1 LAEQQQNKQKILVA
15 PAWPYAAGK
24 RHLGHVVGFAVPA
37 DIFARYHRLRGNDVL
52 MVSGTDEHGTP
63 VMVTADREGVSPHEI
78 AERYNRLIREDLRDL
93 GITYDCFTRTTT
105 QNHARVTTDV
115 FRTLYQHGCLIEKT
129 TLGAFS
135 ASTGNTLPDRY
146 IEGTCP
152 ICGYTEARGDQCD
165 NCGNQLDPT
174 DLINPRSIIDGTTPE
189 FRETKHLFLDLP
201 KFADRLRPWIESK
214 TSWRTNVRNFSL
226 SLVNDLKPRAM
237 TRDIDWGIPV
247 PVEGYPPETK
257 RIYVWFD
264 AVIGYLSAAVEW
276 AQNSGDAEAWRA
288 WWQNPESTHAYFMGK
303 DNIVFH
309 TVIWPSMLLGYGEG
323 GELGAGKELHLP
335 DEVVASEFLTMEG
348 KQLSTSRAVAIYVRD
363 VLERYDPDPVR
374 YFLTAAGPET
384 QDSDFSWAEFL
395 RRNNDELLANWG
407 NLVNR
412 TLTNAHRNFGEVPAP
427 ADLTEEDRQV
437 LAAIESGFDTVGA
450 LIAES
455 KFKQALAEVM
465 RLSSLG
471 NQYVDHQAPWAA
483 IKEDRERAGTI
494 LYVALRV
501 VDSLKV
507 LFTPVLPFSS
517 QKLHELLGYEGWL
530 AGPLE
535 FREIEE
541 DDGEKHTILAGDYSS
556 WVGRWEPSDLPAG
569 QKLRE
574 PEPLF
579 RKLDPGIVDEE
590 LGRLNAA

>member
-1 LAEQQQNKQKILVA
+1 
-15 PAWPYAAGK
+15 
-24 RHLGHVVGFAVPA
+24 
-37 DIFARYHRLRGNDVL
+37 
-52 MVSGTDEHGTP
+52 
-63 VMVTADREGVSPHEI
+63 
-78 AERYNRLIREDLRDL
+78 
-93 GITYDCFTRTTT
+93 
-105 QNHARVTTDV
+105 
-115 FRTLYQHGCLIEKT
+115 
-129 TLGAFS
+129 
-135 ASTGNTLPDRY
+135 
-146 IEGTCP
+146 
-152 ICGYTEARGDQCD
+152 
-165 NCGNQLDPT
+165 
-174 DLINPRSIIDGTTPE
+174 
-189 FRETKHLFLDLP
+189 
-201 KFADRLRPWIESK
+201 
-214 TSWRTNVRNFSL
+214 
-226 SLVNDLKPRAM
+226 
-237 TRDIDWGIPV
+237 
-247 PVEGYPPETK
+247 
-257 RIYVWFD
+257 
-264 AVIGYLSAAVEW
+264 
-276 AQNSGDAEAWRA
+276 
-288 WWQNPESTHAYFMGK
+288 MGK

-412 TLTNAHRNFGEVPAP
+412 TLTNAHRNFGEVPTP
-427 ADLTEEDRQV
+427 GELTDEDRQI
-437 LAAIESGFDTVGA
+437 LAGIESGFDTVGG
-450 LIAES
+450 LIAEA
-455 KFKQALAEVM
+455 KFKQALAEAM

-471 NQYVDHQAPWAA
+471 NQYVDHQAPWTA

-541 DDGEKHTILAGDYSS
+541 DAGQTHTILTGDYSS
-556 WVGRWEPSDLPAG
+556 WVGRWEPSELPAG

-590 LGRLNAA
+590 LGRLTAA

>member
-1 LAEQQQNKQKILVA
+1 LAQQSPTKKILVA
-15 PAWPYAAGK
+15 PAWPYASGK

-37 DIFARYHRLRGNDVL
+37 DIYARYHRLKGHDVL

-63 VMVTADREGVSPHEI
+63 VMVTADREGVSPREL
-78 AERYNRLIREDLRDL
+78 AERYNELIREDLRDL
-93 GITYDCFTRTTT
+93 GITYDNFTRTTT
-105 QNHARVTTDV
+105 RNHARVTQDI
-115 FRTLYQHGCLIEKT
+115 FRTLYEHGYLIEKT

-135 ASTGNTLPDRY
+135 ATTGNTLPDRY

-165 NCGNQLDPT
+165 NCGNQLDPV
-174 DLINPRSIIDGTTPE
+174 DLIDPRSVIDGSTPE
-189 FRETKHLFLDLP
+189 FKETTHLFLDLP
-201 KFADRLRPWIESK
+201 RFADQLRPWIEGKS
-214 TSWRTNVRNFSL
+214 SWRTNVRNFSL
-226 SLVNDLKPRAM
+226 SLVDDLKPRAM

-247 PVEGYPPETK
+247 PVEGYPEESK

-276 AQNSGDAEAWRA
+276 AENEGSPEAWRE
-288 WWQNPESTHAYFMGK
+288 WWQNPDSTHAYFMGK

-323 GELGAGKELHLP
+323 GELGAGKGPLHLP

-412 TLTNAHRNFGEVPAP
+412 TLTNAYRNFGQVPEPGELTA
-427 ADLTEEDRQV
+427 ADGATMTAVAEGVE
-437 LAAIESGFDTVGA
+437 TVGSFV
-450 LIAES
+450 EEG
-455 KFKQALAEVM
+455 KFKSALAEAM
-465 RLSSLG
+465 RLSSIG
-471 NQYVDHQAPWAA
+471 NQYVDHQAPWAV
-483 IKEDRERAGTI
+483 IKADRERAGTI
-494 LYVALRV
+494 LFVALWV
-501 VDSLKV
+501 VNSLKV
-507 LFTPVLPFSS
+507 IFTPFLPFSS

-535 FREIEE
+535 FREIAEE
-541 DDGEKHTILAGDYSS
+541 GGKKHAVLTGDYSS
-556 WVGRWEPSDLPAG
+556 WVGSWEASDLPAG
-569 QKLRE
+569 QKIRE
-574 PEPLF
+574 PAPLF

-590 LGRLNAA
+590 LQRLTPP

>member
-1 LAEQQQNKQKILVA
+1 LAEQQQHRQKILVA

-37 DIFARYHRLRGNDVL
+37 DIFARYHRLKGNDVL

-226 SLVNDLKPRAM
+226 SLVNGLKPRAM

-276 AQNSGDAEAWRA
+276 AHNSGDSEAWRA

-309 TVIWPSMLLGYGEG
+309 TVIWPSMLMGYGEG

-412 TLTNAHRNFGEVPAP
+412 TLTNAYRNFGEVPAP
-427 ADLTEEDRQV
+427 GELTDEDRQV
-437 LAAIESGFDTVGA
+437 LEAIESGFDTVGA

-494 LYVALRV
+494 LCVALRV

-541 DDGEKHTILAGDYSS
+541 DDGEKHTILTGDYSS
-556 WVGRWEPSDLPAG
+556 WVGRWEPSELPAG

-590 LGRLNAA
+590 LGRLSPA

>member
-1 LAEQQQNKQKILVA
+1 LAEQQQHKQKILVA

-37 DIFARYHRLRGNDVL
+37 DIFARYHRLKGNDVL

-226 SLVNDLKPRAM
+226 SLVDDLKPRAM

-247 PVEGYPPETK
+247 PVEGYPTETK

-276 AQNSGDAEAWRA
+276 AHNSGDTEAWRA

-309 TVIWPSMLLGYGEG
+309 TVIWPSMLMGYGEG

-412 TLTNAHRNFGEVPAP
+412 TLTNAHRNFGEVPTP
-427 ADLTEEDRQV
+427 GELTDEDRQV

-483 IKEDRERAGTI
+483 IKEDRERGGTI
-494 LYVALRV
+494 LYVALRI

-541 DDGEKHTILAGDYSS
+541 DDGDKHTILAGDYSS
-556 WVGRWEPSDLPAG
+556 WVGRWEPSELPAG

-590 LGRLNAA
+590 LGRLNPA

>member
-1 LAEQQQNKQKILVA
+1 LAEQQQHRQKILVA

-37 DIFARYHRLRGNDVL
+37 DIFARYHRLKGNDVL

-276 AQNSGDAEAWRA
+276 AHNSGDSEAWRA

-309 TVIWPSMLLGYGEG
+309 TVIWPSMLMGYGEG

-412 TLTNAHRNFGEVPAP
+412 TLSNAYRNFGEVPAP
-427 ADLTEEDRQV
+427 GELTDEDRQV
-437 LAAIESGFDTVGA
+437 LEAIESGFDTVGA

-494 LYVALRV
+494 LCVALRV

-541 DDGEKHTILAGDYSS
+541 DDGEKHTILTGDYSS
-556 WVGRWEPSDLPAG
+556 WVGRWEPSELPAG

-590 LGRLNAA
+590 LGRLSPA

>member
-1 LAEQQQNKQKILVA
+1 
-15 PAWPYAAGK
+15 
-24 RHLGHVVGFAVPA
+24 VVGFAVPA
-37 DIFARYHRLRGNDVL
+37 DIFARYHRLKGNDVL

-115 FRTLYQHGCLIEKT
+115 FRTLYEHGCLIEKT

-152 ICGYTEARGDQCD
+152 ICGYPEARGDQCD

-226 SLVNDLKPRAM
+226 ALVNDLKPRAM

-276 AQNSGDAEAWRA
+276 ARNTGDAEAWRE
-288 WWQNPESTHAYFMGK
+288 WWQSRESSHAYFMGK

-412 TLTNAHRNFGEVPAP
+412 TLVNAYRNFGEVPAP
-427 ADLTEEDRQV
+427 GELTEDDRET
-437 LAAIESGFDTVGA
+437 LAAMESGFETVGR
-450 LIAES
+450 LIEES
-455 KFKQALAEVM
+455 KFKQALAEAM
-465 RLSSLG
+465 RLSSIG
-471 NQYVDHQAPWAA
+471 NQYVDHQAPWAV
-483 IKEDRERAGTI
+483 IKEDRERAETI
-494 LYVALRV
+494 LYVALRI

-507 LFTPVLPFSS
+507 VFTPVLPFSS
-517 QKLHELLGYEGWL
+517 QKLHELLGYDGWL

-541 DDGEKHTILAGDYSS
+541 EEGQKHAILTGDYTS
-556 WVGRWEPSDLPAG
+556 WVGRWAPSELPAG

-590 LGRLNAA
+590 LSRLTPS

>member
-1 LAEQQQNKQKILVA
+1 MAEQQHKQKILVA

-37 DIFARYHRLRGNDVL
+37 DIFARYHRLKGNEVL

-63 VMVTADREGVSPHEI
+63 VMVAADREGVSPHEI

-115 FRTLYQHGCLIEKT
+115 FRTLYEHGCLIEKT

-264 AVIGYLSAAVEW
+264 AVIGYLSASVEW
-276 AQNSGDAEAWRA
+276 AHNRGEPDAWRD
-288 WWQNPESTHAYFMGK
+288 WWQNEASRHYYFMGK

-309 TVIWPSMLLGYGEG
+309 TVIWPSMLMGYGAG

-427 ADLTEEDRQV
+427 GELTAEDRQV
-437 LAAIESGFDTVGA
+437 FAAIESGFDTVGA

-483 IKEDRERAGTI
+483 IKEDRKRAGTI

-517 QKLHELLGYEGWL
+517 QKLHELLGYDGWL

-541 DDGEKHTILAGDYSS
+541 DDGDKHTILAGDYSS
-556 WVGRWEPSDLPAG
+556 WVGSWEPSELPAG

-590 LGRLNAA
+590 LGRLNPA